1 MKITTE
7 DIVRFKG
14 KYQEQSNGCYEWQ
27 AALNENGY
35 GEFRVDGGRKKAHR
49 VAYTIFKGEIPE
61 GLLVCHS
68 CDNKKCVNPA
78 HLWLGTDKDNAVDRN
93 TKNRQN
99 KGSLVNH
106 AKLTEEDVISIKIR
120 LKSGQTQR
128 SLAREYGVHHL
139 TIHWIKQGK
148 TWTHVKVE

>member
-14 KYQEQSNGCYEWQ
+14 KYQEQPSGCYEWQ
-27 AALNENGY
+27 GALNERGY
-35 GEFRVDGGRKKAHR
+35 GEFRIDGGRKKAHR
-49 VAYTIFKGEIPE
+49 IAYTIFKGEIPE

-78 HLWLGTDKDNAVDRN
+78 HLWLGTDKDNMTDKVS
-93 TKNRQN
+93 KNRQN

-120 LKSGQTQR
+120 LKSGQTQV
-128 SLAREYGVHHL
+128 SLAREYGVHPL
-139 TIHWIKQGK
+139 TILSIKQGK

>member
-14 KYQEQSNGCYEWQ
+14 KYQEQPNGCYEWQ
-27 AALNENGY
+27 AALNERGY
-35 GEFRVDGGRKKAHR
+35 GLFRIDGVTKKAHR
-49 VAYTIFKGEIPE
+49 IAYTIFKGEIPE

-78 HLWLGTDKDNAVDRN
+78 HLWLGTDKDNMTDKVA
-93 TKNRQN
+93 KNRQI

-106 AKLTEEDVISIKIR
+106 AKLTEDDVISIKIR
-120 LKSGQTQR
+120 LKSGQTQV
-128 SLAREYGVHHL
+128 SIAREYGVHPM
-139 TIHWIKQGK
+139 TILSIKQGK